1 MIHQIMHSHVAV
13 APAADSAERCA
24 ALPEAQECGDYSRAR
39 ACPSRWGG
47 QPHLRKSLRGTFSCS
62 FPMKG
67 ESPKRPQTRLF
78 SVQAIAQRPQRVEP
92 FIKSS
97 TFFALVT
104 EFREEFSGS
113 PDPLPQNPQERGIEG
128 SSAGSHTDNQTRSM
142 YDIILRD
149 SEAMRIAS
157 AASAFPKHYYSQ
169 KFLLERL
176 QDYWG
181 DQLKNPLLLA
191 RLHRNVTV
199 DGRYL
204 AIPTEQYLDITTW
217 GQANDIWIKVAQEL
231 GEQALCLAL
240 HNAGLKPHDL
250 GALLFTTVTGIAS
263 PSIDALLINRMGLPA
278 NIRRTPI
285 FGLGCVA
292 GAAGIA
298 RAADYVRAYPSQA
311 AALVSVELCSLTLQ
325 REDLEVANLIS
336 SGLFADGSAAVIVT
350 GAEFESPG
358 SEISGPK
365 ILATRSIFY
374 PGTEEMM
381 GWNISEKGFRIVLS
395 TEVPNLIRQ
404 NLGRDVDAFLAD
416 NGYRRSDLRSWVLH
430 TGGPKVLEACST
442 ALGLHHGQLDASW
455 DCLRKVGNLSSAS
468 VLVVL
473 EDVMKHRRP
482 EPGAMGLLA
491 AMGPGFCSELLLL
504 QW

>member
-1 MIHQIMHSHVAV
+1 
-13 APAADSAERCA
+13 
-24 ALPEAQECGDYSRAR
+24 
-39 ACPSRWGG
+39 
-47 QPHLRKSLRGTFSCS
+47 
-62 FPMKG
+62 
-67 ESPKRPQTRLF
+67 
-78 SVQAIAQRPQRVEP
+78 
-92 FIKSS
+92 
-97 TFFALVT
+97 
-104 EFREEFSGS
+104 
-113 PDPLPQNPQERGIEG
+113 
-128 SSAGSHTDNQTRSM
+128 
-142 YDIILRD
+142 
-149 SEAMRIAS
+149 MRIAS

-169 KFLLERL
+169 KVLLDRL

-204 AIPTEQYLDITTW
+204 AIPAEQYVDIKTW

-240 HNAGLKPHDL
+240 HYAGLKTQDL
-250 GALLFTTVTGIAS
+250 GALLFTTVTGVAS

-325 REDLEVANLIS
+325 REDLSVANLIS
-336 SGLFADGSAAVIVT
+336 SGLFADGAAAVIVT
-350 GAEFESPG
+350 GKEFVPSEPEG
-358 SEISGPK
+358 SGPVSRPPSGPK
-365 ILATRSIFY
+365 ILATRSVFY
-374 PGTEEMM
+374 PSTEEMM
-381 GWNISEKGFRIVLS
+381 GWKISEKGFRILLS

-416 NGYRRSDLRSWVLH
+416 NGHQRGDLHSWVLH
-430 TGGPKVLEACST
+430 TGGPKVLEASAT
-442 ALGLHHGQLDASW
+442 ALGLHNGQLDASW

-473 EDVMKHRRP
+473 EDVMKNRRP
-482 EPGAMGLLA
+482 EPGTLGLLA

>member
-1 MIHQIMHSHVAV
+1 
-13 APAADSAERCA
+13 
-24 ALPEAQECGDYSRAR
+24 
-39 ACPSRWGG
+39 
-47 QPHLRKSLRGTFSCS
+47 
-62 FPMKG
+62 
-67 ESPKRPQTRLF
+67 
-78 SVQAIAQRPQRVEP
+78 
-92 FIKSS
+92 
-97 TFFALVT
+97 
-104 EFREEFSGS
+104 
-113 PDPLPQNPQERGIEG
+113 
-128 SSAGSHTDNQTRSM
+128 
-142 YDIILRD
+142 
-149 SEAMRIAS
+149 MRIAS
-157 AASAFPKHYYSQ
+157 AASAFPQHYYTQ
-169 KFLLERL
+169 KVLLERL

-204 AIPTEQYLDITTW
+204 AIPAEQYMDIKTW

-231 GEQALCLAL
+231 GERALCVAL
-240 HNAGLKPHDL
+240 QNAGLQPSDL
-250 GALLFTTVTGIAS
+250 GCLLFTTVTGVAS

-298 RAADYVRAYPSQA
+298 RASDYVRAYPKQA

-325 REDLEVANLIS
+325 REDLSVANLIS
-336 SGLFADGSAAVIVT
+336 SGLFADGAAAVIVT
-350 GAEFESPG
+350 GPEFESSGP
-358 SEISGPK
+358 EISGPR

-374 PGTEEMM
+374 PNTEEMM
-381 GWNISEKGFRIVLS
+381 GWNISEKGFRIILS
-395 TEVPNLIRQ
+395 TEVPTLIRE

-416 NGYRRSDLRSWVLH
+416 NGHQRSDLKSFVLH
-430 TGGPKVLEACST
+430 TGGPKVLDASAD
-442 ALGLHHGQLDASW
+442 ALGLHNGQLDASW

-468 VLVVL
+468 VLCVL
-473 EDVMKHRRP
+473 EDVMKNRRP
-482 EPGAMGLLA
+482 EPGTLGLLA